1 MKKQLRTLFLFILAV
16 AVIITA
22 YPTAT
27 ASAKPKNNGNDHHG
41 NWKDWPDYREDW
53 QNHWDDWNDYW
64 QKWYD
69 DWKKYTKDNHG
80 NDYSEYATDYLVLVA
95 QADGTYLAFDDM
107 AYLSGSN
114 KLMVRSKSLAKALGI
129 PSKQLSGTGKHKKS
143 SISYALNSSLKIN
156 YQYYDTS
163 SNANYQYMGYR
174 GVIVYSKI
182 AKVSTLPD
190 LSLVINLEDNPWYS
204 QNNNNNNVTYI
215 TVKPSTVYH
224 GSSSEYKYIE
234 ATYQSQQ
241 TSTPQL
247 FNLSEVN
254 AAFLADGLP
263 SNGVYGYGYCDT
275 AITLQ
280 GYNNANVLVG
290 ESKSPAG
297 AFLIDFPTATQ
308 LKIIGATRN
317 LLLDFTP
324 VRPIVLTATST
335 LSFNQIAWI
344 YPNDKYARQYFILAD
359 HMKLTPVN
367 INYGYDYS
375 RRMLNPTNSEP
386 VDYANSYQRITV
398 ILKHTAAE
406 PTPPGYYFYAEKT
419 SQPVN
424 NNLVVFP
431 DTGNAVLAPDYSAKL
446 LQMVNSLNKVG
457 LNTYFPSK
465 NWERQLI
472 IKLPDNTTNTAYNLI
487 YLDASYLNLDYFYD
501 YYAHLHEMTH
511 FYEATQLHYGFR
523 FEAWTEGNAATLAK
537 KAMDY
542 MGVSHSDSQGT
553 DLLDSIY
560 ATNYSFLTQD
570 NKNNFETYYLN
581 VTGWNASLIGYHFTD
596 FLHDIYGKDVVSRIL
611 QKVYAAN
618 IPTGNGRNSTY
629 DKQFTDCIKAATSSN
644 VFSLFVEYCINKQS

>member
-1 MKKQLRTLFLFILAV
+1 MKKQLRTLFLLILAI
-16 AVIITA
+16 AVILVA

-27 ASAKPKNNGNDHHG
+27 ASAKPKNHGNDHLG
-41 NWKDWPDYREDW
+41 NWKDWQDDRANW
-53 QNHWDDWNDYW
+53 QKHWDDWNDYW

-95 QADGTYLAFDDM
+95 QADGTYLAYDDI
-107 AYLSGSN
+107 AYLSSSN
-114 KLMVRSKSLAKALGI
+114 KLMVRAKTLAKALGI
-129 PSKQLSGTGKHKKS
+129 SNKQLSGTGKHKKS
-143 SISYALNSSLKIN
+143 SISYALDYKLKVY
-156 YQYYDTS
+156 YQFYDTS
-163 SNANYQYMGYR
+163 SDASYQYMGYR

-182 AKVSTLPD
+182 AKVNALPS
-190 LSLVINLEDNPWYS
+190 LSQVTNLEDNPWYT
-204 QNNNNNNVTYI
+204 QNNFSNNVTYI

-224 GSSSEYKYIE
+224 GSYSEYKYTE

-241 TSTPQL
+241 TTTPLL
-247 FNLSEVN
+247 FSLSEVY
-254 AAFLADGLP
+254 AAFIADGLP
-263 SNGVYGYGYCDT
+263 STGVYGYGYCDT
-275 AITLQ
+275 TITLQ

-290 ESKSPAG
+290 ESKSVTG

-308 LKIIGATRN
+308 LKIIGATKN

-324 VRPIVLTATST
+324 VKPIVLTATSS
-335 LSFNQIAWI
+335 LAFNQIAWL

-359 HMKLTPVN
+359 HMKLTPVS
-367 INYGYDYS
+367 INCGYDYS
-375 RRMLNPTNSEP
+375 RRMLNPTNSEA
-386 VDYANSYQRITV
+386 VDYSNSYQRMTV
-398 ILKHTAAE
+398 ILKHTVAE
-406 PTPPGYYFYAEKT
+406 PTPSGCYFYAEKT
-419 SQPVN
+419 SQPIN
-424 NNLVVFP
+424 SSLVVFP
-431 DTGNAVLAPDYSAKL
+431 DTGSAVLAPDYNTKL

-457 LNTYFPSK
+457 LNTYYPSK
-465 NWERQLI
+465 NWGRQLI

-487 YLDASYLNLDYFYD
+487 YLDPSYLNLDNFYD
-501 YYAHLHEMTH
+501 YYAHLHEMAH

-537 KAMDY
+537 KTMDY

-560 ATNYSFLTQD
+560 STNYSFLTQD

-596 FLHDIYGKDVVSRIL
+596 FLKDIYGNDVVYRIL
-611 QKVYAAN
+611 QKVYVAN
-618 IPTGNGRNSTY
+618 IPTGYGRNSTY

-644 VFSLFVEYCINKQS
+644 VFNMFVEYCINKQS